1 MRHTGLTT
9 TTRYLRVVKE
19 RLKEAVSDLRRT
31 ASKTSD
37 KFLGKNQNALRGKK
51 VSKTTV
57 SSFWKSVERVARF
70 FGGGGQTRTVD
81 SADMSRVL

>member
-1 MRHTGLTT
+1 M
-9 TTRYLRVVKE
+9 VKE

-37 KFLGKNQNALRGKK
+37 KFLGENQNALTGAKK
-51 VSKTTV
+51 CKKRQFRASG
-57 SSFWKSVERVARF
+57 KSVERVARF

-81 SADMSRVL
+81 SADMSHDDSDETD